1 MRPKRAAQLLERP
14 HETAACE
21 LRFACERDALL
32 RNRFEQVV
40 PRQRDR
46 EQRACI
52 GARNAGKR
60 RAQQLARFFVGTA
73 RGVPDGVAYER
84 REPRTHPAGTF
95 RHRATSKLRD
105 ALRGTLSP
113 KVEGSELMEKI
124 VVGVSG
130 ASGSAYA
137 LAALHALRARGDVEI
152 HLILSAQ
159 AKRTIELE
167 TDSTAA
173 DFEALAHV
181 VHRDDD
187 LGASV
192 SSGSFLTAGM
202 LVIPCSMKT
211 ASGIAY
217 SFNANLLVRA
227 ADVCLKERRRLV
239 LVVRETPLHL
249 GHLHTLTR
257 LAEIGAV
264 ILPPVPAMYAKPQS
278 VDDIIAHTVGKALD
292 QFGIPN
298 DLFKR
303 WS

>member
-1 MRPKRAAQLLERP
+1 MQ
-14 HETAACE
+14 
-21 LRFACERDALL
+21 
-32 RNRFEQVV
+32 
-40 PRQRDR
+40 
-46 EQRACI
+46 
-52 GARNAGKR
+52 
-60 RAQQLARFFVGTA
+60 
-73 RGVPDGVAYER
+73 
-84 REPRTHPAGTF
+84 
-95 RHRATSKLRD
+95 
-105 ALRGTLSP
+105 
-113 KVEGSELMEKI
+113 KI

-137 LAALHALRARGDVEI
+137 LAALRALRMRSDIEI
-152 HLILSAQ
+152 HLVLSAQ
-159 AKRTIELE
+159 AARTIELE
-167 TDSTAA
+167 TDKTAA

-181 VHRDDD
+181 VYHDSD
-187 LGASV
+187 LGAAI
-192 SSGSFLTAGM
+192 SSGSFITAGM

-211 ASGIAY
+211 ASAIAY

-249 GHLHTLTR
+249 GHLRTLTQ

-292 QFGIPN
+292 QFGLEN